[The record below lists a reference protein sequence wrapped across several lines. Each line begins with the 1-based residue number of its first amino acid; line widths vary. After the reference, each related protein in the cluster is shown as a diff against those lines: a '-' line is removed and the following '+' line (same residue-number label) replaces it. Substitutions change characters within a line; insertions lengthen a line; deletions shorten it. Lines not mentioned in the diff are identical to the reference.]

1 MQVFLKFYLSN
12 INVFNAYLKY
22 FKRLSKIYLLYL
34 LGFKQNTSLTN
45 LIYVNK
51 ADVIVLY
58 TNDLYSEKKVQQRV
72 TTPPLSCFP
81 LKPMCHT
88 VTI

>member
-1 MQVFLKFYLSN
+1 MQFFLKFYLSN

-58 TNDLYSEKKVQQRV
+58 RNDLYSEKKD
-72 TTPPLSCFP
+72 TTKSDYAPLSCFP